1 MVVDEL
7 CDEQAYEQELARCVG
22 VTGYH
27 RWFFLSALADA
38 LGLRLRAF
46 AVSAGSAGGSG
57 RLGVVPLLLRRRG
70 PVSTVNY
77 LPVPHI
83 GPVLAEDVLRAGR
96 LSEVLSAMEPVLLR
110 ERAVVTKWSFAPGVA
125 VREADLAAAGFEVSR
140 QANYLV
146 PGTTSVEDYLKG
158 LAPKQRAAIRR
169 GDTRG
174 LRAGPS
180 SLDEITRW
188 FPERVSGPYQRQGV
202 APDYGPAAART
213 LAARLAADP
222 RMLWRSVRA
231 DGRVL
236 AVNACIVD
244 GDRLWGWMLAG
255 DRVPGPSP
263 HVAAYWDAIT
273 WSRERGLGCDFGG
286 APTSGIGDFKIAMG
300 GELETCS
307 VAERVRPRAYRAAR
321 ALHGR
326 LASLPARRPAGRRA
340 DAGDD

>member
-1 MVVDEL
+1 MALDEL
-7 CDEQAYEQELARCVG
+7 SDEQEYEAELAHCVG

-27 RWFFLSALADA
+27 RWFFLSALAEA

-46 AVSAGSAGGSG
+46 AVSAGGPRGRG

-77 LPVPHI
+77 LPVPHV
-83 GPVLAEDVLRAGR
+83 GPVLTGDAMRAG
-96 LSEVLSAMEPVLLR
+96 LLAEVLGALEPVLLR
-110 ERAVVTKWSFAPGVA
+110 ERVVVTKWSFAPGVA
-125 VREADLAAAGFEVSR
+125 VREAGLPAGGFEVSR
-140 QANYLV
+140 RANYLL

-169 GDTRG
+169 GDARG

-180 SLDEITRW
+180 SLDEITEW
-188 FPERVSGPYQRQGV
+188 FPARVSGPYQRQGI
-202 APDYGPAAART
+202 APDYSPAAARA
-213 LAARLAADP
+213 LAARLAAHP
-222 RMLWRSVRA
+222 RMLWRSVR
-231 DGRVL
+231 DGERVL

-244 GDRLWGWMLAG
+244 GDRLWGWLLAG

-273 WSRERGLGCDFGG
+273 WSRGRGLDCDFGG
-286 APTSGIGDFKIAMG
+286 APTSGIRDFKIAMG

-307 VAERVRPRAYRAAR
+307 VAERVRPRVYRAGR
-321 ALHGR
+321 ALHAR
-326 LASLPARRPAGRRA
+326 LASRHVDPADG
-340 DAGDD
+340 

>member
-1 MVVDEL
+1 MALDEL
-7 CDEQAYEQELARCVG
+7 FDEQSYEAELADCVG

-27 RWFFLSALADA
+27 RWFFLSALAEA

-46 AVSAGSAGGSG
+46 AVSAQAGGG

-83 GPVLAEDVLRAGR
+83 GPVLTGDALRTGR
-96 LSEVLSAMEPVLLR
+96 LAEVLGALEPVLLR
-110 ERAVVTKWSFAPGVA
+110 ERAVVTMWSFAPGVA
-125 VREADLAAAGFEVSR
+125 VRQADLAPAGFEVSR

-146 PGTTSVEDYLKG
+146 PATTSVEDYLKG

-169 GDTRG
+169 GDARG
-174 LRAGPS
+174 LRAERS

-188 FPERVSGPYQRQGV
+188 FPERVSGPFHRQGV
-202 APDYGPAAART
+202 TPDYSLAAARA

-222 RMLWRSVRA
+222 RMLWRTVSDGERVR
-231 DGRVL
+231 

-244 GDRLWGWMLAG
+244 GDRLWGWLLAG
-255 DRVPGPSP
+255 ERVPGPSP

-273 WSRERGLGCDFGG
+273 WSRSRSLGCDFGG
-286 APTSGIGDFKIAMG
+286 APTSGIRDFKIAMG
-300 GELETCS
+300 GEPESCS
-307 VAERVRPRAYRAAR
+307 VAERVRPRAYRTAR
-321 ALHGR
+321 ALHAR
-326 LASLPARRPAGRRA
+326 LASRLANRRVDRA
-340 DAGDD
+340 AAN

>member
-1 MVVDEL
+1 MALDEL
-7 CDEQAYEQELARCVG
+7 SDEQAYEAELAHCVG
-22 VTGYH
+22 VTGFH
-27 RWFFLSALADA
+27 RWFFLAALAEA

-46 AVSAGSAGGSG
+46 AVSAGSNGGGG

-70 PVSTVNY
+70 PVSTVND

-83 GPVLAEDVLRAGR
+83 GPVLTGGALRAGR
-96 LSEVLSAMEPVLLR
+96 LPEVLAALEPVLRR
-110 ERAVVTKWSFAPGVA
+110 ERAVLTKWSLAPGVA
-125 VREADLAAAGFEVSR
+125 VPEADLRAGGFEVSR
-140 QANYLV
+140 PANYLV
-146 PGTTSVEDYLKG
+146 PGSTSVEDYLKG

-169 GDTRG
+169 GEARG

-180 SLDEITRW
+180 GLDEITRW
-188 FPERVSGPYQRQGV
+188 FPGRVSAPYQRQGV
-202 APDYGPAAART
+202 APDYSPAAAGA

-222 RMLWRSVRA
+222 RMLWRSVR
-231 DGRVL
+231 DDERVL

-244 GDRLWGWMLAG
+244 GDRLWGWLLAG

-286 APTSGIGDFKIAMG
+286 APTNGIRDFKIAMG

-307 VAERVRPRAYRAAR
+307 VAERVRPGAYRAAR
-321 ALHGR
+321 ALHARLAGR
-326 LASLPARRPAGRRA
+326 LASRRA
-340 DAGDD
+340 DPPRGD

>member
-1 MVVDEL
+1 MALDEL
-7 CDEQAYEQELARCVG
+7 SDEHAYEAELAHCVG
-22 VTGYH
+22 VTGFH

-46 AVSAGSAGGSG
+46 AVSAGGNGGGG

-70 PVSTVNY
+70 PVSTVND

-83 GPVLAEDVLRAGR
+83 GPVLTGAALRARR
-96 LSEVLSAMEPVLLR
+96 LPEVLGALEPVLLR
-110 ERAVVTKWSFAPGVA
+110 ERAVVAKWSFAPGVA
-125 VREADLAAAGFEVSR
+125 VTEADLRAGGFELSR
-140 QANYLV
+140 PANYLV
-146 PGTTSVEDYLKG
+146 PGSTSVEDYLKG

-169 GDTRG
+169 CDARG

-188 FPERVSGPYQRQGV
+188 FPGRVSGPYQRQGV
-202 APDYGPAAART
+202 APDYSRAAARA

-222 RMLWRSVRA
+222 RMLWRSVR
-231 DGRVL
+231 DDERVL

-255 DRVPGPSP
+255 DPVPGPSP

-273 WSRERGLGCDFGG
+273 WSRDRGLGCDFGG
-286 APTSGIGDFKIAMG
+286 APTSGIRDFKIAMG

-321 ALHGR
+321 AMHAR
-326 LASLPARRPAGRRA
+326 LAARRTAGPEDPADG
-340 DAGDD
+340 

>member
-1 MVVDEL
+1 MVLDEL
-7 CDEQAYEQELARCVG
+7 SDEQAYEEELAYCVG

-27 RWFFLSALADA
+27 RWFFLSALAEA

-46 AVSAGSAGGSG
+46 AVSARGGG

-77 LPVPHI
+77 LPVPHV
-83 GPVLAEDVLRAGR
+83 GPVLTGAGLRAARLPEVLRA
-96 LSEVLSAMEPVLLR
+96 VEPVLLR

-125 VREADLAAAGFEVSR
+125 VREADLTARGFEFSR
-140 QANYLV
+140 PANYLV
-146 PGTTSVEDYLKG
+146 RGTTSVEDYLKG

-169 GDTRG
+169 GDARG
-174 LRAGPS
+174 LRSGPS

-188 FPERVSGPYQRQGV
+188 FPERVNGPYQRQGV
-202 APDYGPAAART
+202 APDYSRAAARA

-222 RMLWRSVRA
+222 RMLWRSVR
-231 DGRVL
+231 DGQRVL

-273 WSRERGLGCDFGG
+273 WSRDRGLSCDFGG
-286 APTSGIGDFKIAMG
+286 APTSGIADFKIAMG
-300 GELETCS
+300 GELETCL

-321 ALHGR
+321 ALHARLASRAAGR
-326 LASLPARRPAGRRA
+326 LASSA
-340 DAGDD
+340 DG

>member
-1 MVVDEL
+1 MALDEL
-7 CDEQAYEQELARCVG
+7 FDEQSYEAELADCVG

-27 RWFFLSALADA
+27 RWFFLSALAEA

-46 AVSAGSAGGSG
+46 AVSAGDGSG

-77 LPVPHI
+77 LPVPHV
-83 GPVLAEDVLRAGR
+83 GPVLTGAALRAGR
-96 LSEVLSAMEPVLLR
+96 LAEVLRAVEPVLLR

-125 VREADLAAAGFEVSR
+125 VREAELTARGFEVSR
-140 QANYLV
+140 PANYLV
-146 PGTTSVEDYLKG
+146 RGTTSVEDYLKG

-169 GDTRG
+169 GDARG

-188 FPERVSGPYQRQGV
+188 FPGRISAPYQRQGI
-202 APDYGPAAART
+202 APDYSPAAARV

-222 RMLWRSVRA
+222 RMLWRTVS
-231 DGRVL
+231 DGERVL

-244 GDRLWGWMLAG
+244 GDRLWGWLLAG
-255 DRVPGPSP
+255 DPVPGPSP

-273 WSRERGLGCDFGG
+273 WSRSRGLGCDFGG
-286 APTSGIGDFKIAMG
+286 APTSGIRDFKIAMG
-300 GELETCS
+300 GEPEMCS
-307 VAERVRPRAYRAAR
+307 AAERVRPRAYRAGQ
-321 ALHGR
+321 ALHAR
-326 LASLPARRPAGRRA
+326 LASRLANRHTDSPTA
-340 DAGDD
+340 D

>member
-1 MVVDEL
+1 MALDEL
-7 CDEQAYEQELARCVG
+7 SDEQAYEAELAYCAG

-27 RWFFLSALADA
+27 RWFFLAALAEA

-46 AVSAGSAGGSG
+46 AVSAGGAGGG
-57 RLGVVPLLLRRRG
+57 ERLGVVPLLLRRRG
-70 PVSTVNY
+70 PVSTANY

-83 GPVLAEDVLRAGR
+83 GPVLTGDALRAGR
-96 LSEVLSAMEPVLLR
+96 LAEVLGALEPVLLR
-110 ERAVVTKWSFAPGVA
+110 ERVVVTKWSFAPGVA
-125 VREADLAAAGFEVSR
+125 VREADLPTAGFEVSR
-140 QANYLV
+140 PASYLV

-169 GDTRG
+169 GDARG

-202 APDYGPAAART
+202 APDYSPAAARA

-222 RMLWRSVRA
+222 RMLWRSVR
-231 DGRVL
+231 DDERVL

-244 GDRLWGWMLAG
+244 GDRLWGWLLAG

-273 WSRERGLGCDFGG
+273 WSRDRGLGCDFGG
-286 APTSGIGDFKIAMG
+286 APTNGIREFKIAMG

-321 ALHGR
+321 ALHAR
-326 LASLPARRPAGRRA
+326 LASRLASRHADLPG
-340 DAGDD
+340 G